1 VAAGAAVVGQGSVL
15 DQTADRGGA
24 AGPGQLAN
32 RAVLEHLGKD
42 LQVALGNPQVVVTL
56 LVAVADQVQLALAA
70 LQAGLAVQERHH
82 L

>member
-1 VAAGAAVVGQGSVL
+1 MAGLVGSGSVL
-15 DQTADRGGA
+15 DQTAHLVGA

-56 LVAVADQVQLALAA
+56 LVAVAGQVQLALAA
-70 LQAGLAVQERHH
+70 LQAVLAVQERHH